1 MDEYINLVNSKGRR
15 IGSIEKLQAHITGK
29 LHEAFSIFVFNQQ
42 GQLLLQKRALHKY
55 HSAGLWTNTCC
66 SHASFGEPI
75 DQAVHRRL
83 IQEMGFDC
91 PLKEIAT
98 FSYKTTNLA
107 NNLIENE
114 YDHIFI
120 GTVDQVDVIFNPD
133 EVCQFKWIDLN
144 SLETDVA
151 DNPQNYTSWFK
162 KILSR
167 HLIK

>member
-1 MDEYINLVNSKGRR
+1 MDEYINLVNSQGQRV
-15 IGSIEKLQAHITGK
+15 GSIEKLQAHIEGK

-66 SHASFGEPI
+66 SHASVGETLN
-75 DQAVHRRL
+75 QAIHRRL
-83 IQEMGFDC
+83 VQEMGFDC

-114 YDHIFI
+114 FDHIFI
-120 GTVDQVDVIFNPD
+120 GTVNHIKVVPNPN
-133 EVCQFKWIDLN
+133 EVCQYQWQTLDFIKKDIIK
-144 SLETDVA
+144 
-151 DNPQNYTSWFK
+151 NPDIYTSWFK
-162 KILSR
+162 IIISR
-167 HLIK
+167 NLI